1 MGSWSRAARTVL
13 PTAFIVAGAG
23 GCITPVTTGGD
34 RTYVGLYSVESRTL
48 SPTVAYERLRGVGF
62 SVGRTGFGVGYSD
75 LQTVIAEMDEEG
87 CEVSTPLCDIATGAA
102 AERGAPW
109 FAERLASSG
118 GKP

>member
-1 MGSWSRAARTVL
+1 VGSWSRTARTAL
-13 PTAFIVAGAG
+13 TTALAVAAG

-34 RTYVGLYSVESRTL
+34 RTYVGLYSVESRSL
-48 SPTVAYERLRGVGF
+48 SPTVEYERLRGVGF
-62 SVGRTGFGVGYSD
+62 SVGRSGFGVGYSD
-75 LQTVIAEMDEEG
+75 LQTVTAEMDEEG

-109 FAERLASSG
+109 FAARLVSSG